1 MVTGVLTLMLHTAVM
16 GPQPATMGEVPCS
29 CAQLFLSRENA
40 SKAQQL
46 GRAVNKKS
54 KFLVQL

>member
-1 MVTGVLTLMLHTAVM
+1 MLHTAVM